1 MRRAESSKGAIIRSS
16 PLTDRKA
23 WMLRMRMLEQRKKEE
38 AQMATK
44 DLITFHK
51 SARTPL
57 MCCHDSTNQ
66 NAGVSAVHVHVSVAQ
81 EGGTG
86 WTFSDEEGGQEGS
99 RWWVGG
105 KVRALEGPS
114 SPPP

>member
-1 MRRAESSKGAIIRSS
+1 MRGAESSKGAIIRSS
-16 PLTDRKA
+16 PLTDMKA
-23 WMLRMRMLEQRKKEE
+23 WMLRMLEQRKEEE

-66 NAGVSAVHVHVSVAQ
+66 NAGVSAVYMY
-81 EGGTG
+81 
-86 WTFSDEEGGQEGS
+86 
-99 RWWVGG
+99 
-105 KVRALEGPS
+105 L
-114 SPPP
+114 